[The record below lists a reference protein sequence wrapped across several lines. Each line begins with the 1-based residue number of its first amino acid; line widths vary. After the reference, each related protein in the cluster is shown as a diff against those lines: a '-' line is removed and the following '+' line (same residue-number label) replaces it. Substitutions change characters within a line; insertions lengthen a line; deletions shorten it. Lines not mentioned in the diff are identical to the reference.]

1 MAFHTKLSK
10 IEVESILLKYQLGSY
25 VNHMGINQGIE
36 NSNYLLHTNKLK
48 YILTIFEKR
57 VNNNDLPFFLEL
69 MDHTRASGIVCP
81 TSLKN
86 KNGKR
91 FDTIKNKSFAIFTF
105 IEGKSLKNWSHENCF
120 LIGKKICDFHIAN
133 KNFKPRRKN
142 NFGINQF
149 SNLFSKIEKDIEKVL
164 PGAKNL
170 IKKEIN
176 FLEKRYPNNLP
187 SGIIHA
193 DFFPD
198 NVLFIGKKISGI
210 IDFYFSCFD
219 NFIYDLSIVVNAW
232 CFPNNKFKIENYNSI
247 IEGYQERKN
256 MTDKE
261 FSFLNI
267 CLRAAAMRF
276 LLTRLS
282 DRIFPTSDFAQK
294 KSPREFF
301 DILNFHRSHD
311 ITTKG

>member
-10 IEVESILLKYQLGSY
+10 IEVESILLDFQIGRYL
-25 VNHMGINQGIE
+25 NHIGINQGIE
-36 NSNYLLHTNKLK
+36 NSNYLLHTNKSK

-57 VNNNDLPFFLEL
+57 VNKDDIPFFLEL
-69 MDHTRASGIVCP
+69 MNHTRTSGIVCP

-86 KNGKR
+86 TKGKR

-105 IEGKSLKNWSHENCF
+105 IEGKSLKNWSHKDCF
-120 LIGKKICDFHIAN
+120 FIGKKICDFHYAN
-133 KNFKPRRKN
+133 RNFKPRRQN
-142 NFGINQF
+142 NFGVSQ
-149 SNLFSKIEKDIEKVL
+149 FSKIFNKIEKGIEKVL
-164 PGAKNL
+164 PKTKNL
-170 IKKEIN
+170 IKKEIT
-176 FLEKRYPNNLP
+176 FLEKMYPSNLP

-198 NVLFIGKKISGI
+198 NVLFKGNKISGI

-232 CFPNNKFKIENYNSI
+232 CFPNNKFKIENYNHI
-247 IEGYQERKN
+247 MQGYQKREN
-256 MTDKE
+256 ISDKE

-282 DRIFPTSDFAQK
+282 DKIFPTSDFSQK
-294 KSPREFF
+294 KNPEEFF
-301 DILNFHRSHD
+301 NILNFHRLYD